1 MILPNKSPVRQ
12 SAMKVSST
20 MSTLEDVLLASPVW
34 MLLNDH
40 ERRSVRYYVK
50 EYACENINTNEL
62 VLALAEL
69 LNTSEKV
76 RK

>member
-1 MILPNKSPVRQ
+1 M
-12 SAMKVSST
+12 SA
-20 MSTLEDVLLASPVW
+20 LEDVLLSSPVW
-34 MLLNDH
+34 MLLTDY

-50 EYACENINTNEL
+50 EYACDSINTNEL

-76 RK
+76 RKC